1 MNFISGINASIN
13 TETIDRV
20 KLEKILK
27 KNIYETICIL
37 EIISKKINDKIKED
51 LDNKLEEFNF
61 MHKNNLEEIFEN
73 KEQIE
78 LSKFYEKLPKA
89 TSISIQYL
97 LEKKIKISYCNLL

>member
-1 MNFISGINASIN
+1 MNFLREINHVPIN

-20 KLEKILK
+20 KLEEKSG

-37 EIISKKINDKIKED
+37 EKISHKISNDIKVD
-51 LDNKLEEFNF
+51 LDKKLEEFNF
-61 MHKNNLEEIFEN
+61 MNKNNLEEIFEN

-78 LSKFYEKLPKA
+78 LSRFYENLPKS

-97 LEKKIKISYCNLL
+97 LDEKIKT